1 MADYQSALIQSLR
14 GASPAFG
21 TSNPGVTLLPNP
33 VVPTM
38 PALNFRRG
46 AGLPGGNLN
55 VVPPAPPPAPYVPPP
70 APAQPP
76 APPAGGVAPP
86 PDFTPPFVPVV
97 PIGPIEPEVPDY
109 NDDLW
114 GPDPVPVPD
123 YTDDLYGPDPVEP
136 PAGSPAESEPAQTFP
151 VPDQP
156 ELEFVDLDPLV
167 PEGPVPDDFGPPY
180 VPEPIPAPDDFGP
193 PFIPESVPVPTPEPE
208 LPVLFEPPSYVPP
221 PEPQVPQ
228 EPDIADLDPFIPEL
242 ADPIPVAPIPV
253 PEPEPEPPLIDEM
266 PAPELILAP
275 ELAPVSFEPLD
286 IVIEPPASEPVSLP
300 DEFVDVLEPEVPIED
315 LGIVIEPPAGPPVS
329 LPDEFVN
336 QLQPDDQLTDQ
347 ELLEMLL
354 FEDISRELLTG
365 PAETPVLPF
374 PEFDEER

>member
-1 MADYQSALIQSLR
+1 MAEAPAAQYQSALIQSLR

-70 APAQPP
+70 APMQPP
-76 APPAGGVAPP
+76 APPEGGVAPP
-86 PDFTPPFVPVV
+86 PDFTPSFVPVM
-97 PIGPIEPEVPDY
+97 PIGPTEPEVLDY

-136 PAGSPAESEPAQTFP
+136 SAGSPAESEPAQTFP

-156 ELEFVDLDPLV
+156 ELEFVDLNPLV

-193 PFIPESVPVPTPEPE
+193 PFIPE
-208 LPVLFEPPSYVPP
+208 
-221 PEPQVPQ
+221 
-228 EPDIADLDPFIPEL
+228 
-242 ADPIPVAPIPV
+242 
-253 PEPEPEPPLIDEM
+253 PEPEPPLIDEM

-286 IVIEPPASEPVSLP
+286 
-300 DEFVDVLEPEVPIED
+300 
-315 LGIVIEPPAGPPVS
+315 IVIEPPAGPPVS

>member
-46 AGLPGGNLN
+46 AGLPGGNLA

-70 APAQPP
+70 APVQPP
-76 APPAGGVAPP
+76 VPPAGGVAPP
-86 PDFTPPFVPVV
+86 PDFTPPFAPVM
-97 PIGPIEPEVPDY
+97 PIGPVEPEMPDY
-109 NDDLW
+109 TDDLW

-123 YTDDLYGPDPVEP
+123 YTDDLFGPDSVEP
-136 PAGSPAESEPAQTFP
+136 PAEPPAESEPAQTFP
-151 VPDQP
+151 VLDQP

-167 PEGPVPDDFGPPY
+167 PQDPV
-180 VPEPIPAPDDFGP
+180 PAPDDFGP
-193 PFIPESVPVPTPEPE
+193 PYIPEPE
-208 LPVLFEPPSYVPP
+208 PVPALEPDLPVLFEPPSYVPP
-221 PEPQVPQ
+221 PEPQAPE
-228 EPDIADLDPFIPEL
+228 EPDVTGLDPFMPDVSEVL
-242 ADPIPVAPIPV
+242 VDPMPVTPIPL
-253 PEPEPEPPLIDEM
+253 PEPEPEPPLIDEI
-266 PAPELILAP
+266 PVPDLIQALELL
-275 ELAPVSFEPLD
+275 PVPIKPLD
-286 IVIEPPASEPVSLP
+286 IAIEPPAREPVSLP

-315 LGIVIEPPAGPPVS
+315 LGVVIEPPAGPPVS

-347 ELLEMLL
+347 ELMELLL
-354 FEDISRELLTG
+354 FEEISRELLTG
-365 PAETPVLPF
+365 PAERPVLPF

>member
-33 VVPTM
+33 VVPPM

-46 AGLPGGNLN
+46 ASLPGGNLA

-70 APAQPP
+70 APVQPP

-86 PDFTPPFVPVV
+86 PDFTPPFAPVM
-97 PIGPIEPEVPDY
+97 PIGPVEPEVPDY

-123 YTDDLYGPDPVEP
+123 YTDDLFGPDPVEP
-136 PAGSPAESEPAQTFP
+136 PAEPPAESEPAQTFP

-156 ELEFVDLDPLV
+156 ELEFVDLDPFV
-167 PEGPVPDDFGPPY
+167 PE
-180 VPEPIPAPDDFGP
+180 EQ
-193 PFIPESVPVPTPEPE
+193 VPVTPMPMPE
-208 LPVLFEPPSYVPP
+208 LP
-221 PEPQVPQ
+221 
-228 EPDIADLDPFIPEL
+228 D
-242 ADPIPVAPIPV
+242 
-253 PEPEPEPPLIDEM
+253 EPPLVDDMEV
-266 PAPELILAP
+266 PELM
-275 ELAPVSFEPLD
+275 PVPIEPLD
-286 IVIEPPASEPVSLP
+286 IAIEPPAREPVSLP

-315 LGIVIEPPAGPPVS
+315 MGIVIEPPAGPPVS

-347 ELLEMLL
+347 ELMELLL
-354 FEDISRELLTG
+354 FDQISRELLTG

-374 PEFDEER
+374 PDFSEEQ

>member
-38 PALNFRRG
+38 PALNFWRG
-46 AGLPGGNLN
+46 AGLPDGNLN

-70 APAQPP
+70 APAQSP

-86 PDFTPPFVPVV
+86 PDFTPPFVPVM
-97 PIGPIEPEVPDY
+97 PIGPTEPEVPDHT
-109 NDDLW
+109 DDLW
-114 GPDPVPVPD
+114 
-123 YTDDLYGPDPVEP
+123 GPDPVEP

-156 ELEFVDLDPLV
+156 ELEFVDLGPLV
-167 PEGPVPDDFGPPY
+167 PEGPVP
-180 VPEPIPAPDDFGP
+180 V
-193 PFIPESVPVPTPEPE
+193 TPMPMPE
-208 LPVLFEPPSYVPP
+208 LP
-221 PEPQVPQ
+221 
-228 EPDIADLDPFIPEL
+228 D
-242 ADPIPVAPIPV
+242 
-253 PEPEPEPPLIDEM
+253 EPPLVDDMEV
-266 PAPELILAP
+266 PELM
-275 ELAPVSFEPLD
+275 PVPIEPLD
-286 IVIEPPASEPVSLP
+286 IVIEPPASE
-300 DEFVDVLEPEVPIED
+300 
-315 LGIVIEPPAGPPVS
+315 PVS

-365 PAETPVLPF
+365 PAETPVLF